1 MLVAERDVWVA
12 GRGAPIAN
20 GTSHMV
26 TESSH
31 AAEASSA
38 GLPPL
43 QRPTLAWLTSAE
55 VQEALG
61 RGPGEGPQPPLLLGE
76 TGSEV
81 GDGGKSGGLRFA
93 IPVEREEPA
102 SLRMFA
108 VQRGSHPLC
117 AILFWR
123 PYGSISLHHN
133 ITLFLYP
140 SSGFYIAACLEED
153 RPCREV
159 RDMLSSTACSFE
171 DVNSHLGA

>member
-12 GRGAPIAN
+12 GRGAPIAS

-55 VQEALG
+55 VQEVLG

-117 AILFWR
+117 ASC
-123 PYGSISLHHN
+123 YGARTAPFLCITTSHVFCIPRQGFPSLHAWKRTGPA
-133 ITLFLYP
+133 IL
-140 SSGFYIAACLEED
+140 SGIC
-153 RPCREV
+153 
-159 RDMLSSTACSFE
+159 
-171 DVNSHLGA
+171 